1 MVIGI
6 VFLRLWNIKW
16 FVNELLVCNKD
27 VESFE
32 SFNNEIGGEEKN
44 VVGGHSVS
52 SGMQVF
58 RHFFYRRNVRQ
69 WKRKVQTLNYNYMLS
84 SND

>member
-1 MVIGI
+1 MLIGI

-27 VESFE
+27 VESYE
-32 SFNNEIGGEEKN
+32 SYNNEIDGEEKMF
-44 VVGGHSVS
+44 VDGHSVS

-69 WKRKVQTLNYNYMLS
+69 WVKIVQTLYHNYMLS
-84 SND
+84 NYD